1 MADNPQDE
9 AMVAAINEVG
19 HTLGI
24 ATIAEHAHN
33 GAVVDRLRHLGVDY
47 AQGYAFAA
55 PMPLESLL

>member
-1 MADNPQDE
+1 
-9 AMVAAINEVG
+9 MVAAINEVG

-24 ATIAEHAHN
+24 ATIAEYAHD